1 MDIIALKERELY
13 NRLDEIRNCKRFI
26 KQTSNY
32 VWGKMVRFLHKDEN
46 GNYHEEETE
55 LENWYISLPCTEKTN
70 IDTLIDCF
78 KSLVEDKET
87 INGKTWEELQEYTAH
102 QLCDWVWLTDDRG
115 NIIRNGKATLV
126 KYAIILKD

>member
-13 NRLDEIRNCKRFI
+13 NRLDEIRNCKRLI

-32 VWGKMVRFLHKDEN
+32 VWGKDVIRMIDLGNGEYEKDR
-46 GNYHEEETE
+46 HE
-55 LENWYISLPCTEKTN
+55 LENWYITLPCTEQTN
-70 IDTLIDCF
+70 IDTLMDCF

-87 INGKTWEELQEYTAH
+87 INGKTWEELQEYTVH
-102 QLCDWVWLTDDRG
+102 QLCDWVWLTDDSG
-115 NIIRNGKATLV
+115 KIIRNGKATLV

>member
-1 MDIIALKERELY
+1 MNIIALKERELY
-13 NRLDEIRNCKRFI
+13 NRLYEIRNCKRFI

-32 VWGKMVRFLHKDEN
+32 VWGKDVIRMIDLGNGEYKKDR
-46 GNYHEEETE
+46 HE

-87 INGKTWEELQEYTAH
+87 INGKTLEELQEYTVH
-102 QLCDWVWLTDDRG
+102 QLCDWVWLTDDSG
-115 NIIRNGKATLV
+115 KIIRTMCQV
-126 KYAIILKD
+126 

>member
-13 NRLDEIRNCKRFI
+13 NRLDEIRNCKRLI

-32 VWGKMVRFLHKDEN
+32 VWGKDVIRMIDLGNGEYEKDR
-46 GNYHEEETE
+46 HE
-55 LENWYISLPCTEKTN
+55 LENWYISLHCTEKTN

-87 INGKTWEELQEYTAH
+87 INGKTWEELQEYTVH
-102 QLCDWVWLTDDRG
+102 QL
-115 NIIRNGKATLV
+115 
-126 KYAIILKD
+126 AIGYG